1 MQLLLL
7 TLAAVCFATGGLLMK
22 LSQGVTRPLPTAGF
36 LALFLAGAVVQAVA
50 MRHADLGV
58 AYIIVL
64 GLEAGLTVVFSAALL
79 REAWP
84 AERVLAVALIV
95 AGVLLLR
102 RT

>member
-7 TLAAVCFATGGLLMK
+7 MAASACFATGGLLMK
-22 LSQGVTRPLPTAGF
+22 FSQGATRPLPTAGF
-36 LALFLAGAVVQAVA
+36 LSLFAAGAVVQALA

-58 AYIIVL
+58 VYIVVL
-64 GLEAGLTVVFSAALL
+64 GLEAGLTVLFSAAFL

-84 AERVLAVALIV
+84 PQRVLAVALIV
-95 AGVLLLR
+95 VGVLLLR